1 MTIANL
7 EKFCRLIKNNND
19 DLTSPPLPPA
29 KLKVFSGLL
38 VFSRRKSLLTTAVI
52 FSRPRGVR
60 GVTME
65 EGKLQIFFLILILLE
80 KYTKERFKQDTALL
94 FNSFYFTDVFINL
107 LFAFR
112 FVFYLLN

>member
-1 MTIANL
+1 
-7 EKFCRLIKNNND
+7 
-19 DLTSPPLPPA
+19 
-29 KLKVFSGLL
+29 
-38 VFSRRKSLLTTAVI
+38 
-52 FSRPRGVR
+52 
-60 GVTME
+60 ME